1 LVSGSDDGTI
11 SLLHV
16 ASGRLLSQI
25 QCQQFGQVRTRGKLY
40 QTISNH
46 ESNSLL
52 PQVKRIAFSP
62 DGSILASAHSA
73 NIVALWNRCDA
84 RGRTLFLTRALL
96 MFCRSKT
103 WELIEGL
110 EGHTDQVFDVSWLD
124 ESTLVSASHDGTVR
138 M

>member
-25 QCQQFGQVRTRGKLY
+25 QCQQFGQVRTRGNLY

-84 RGRTLFLTRALL
+84 RQNFVSYSRF
-96 MFCRSKT
+96 
-103 WELIEGL
+103 
-110 EGHTDQVFDVSWLD
+110 VDVLSQ
-124 ESTLVSASHDGTVR
+124 
-138 M
+138 